1 MKRAYQIL
9 FVALALVTL
18 SLPLQARAADVFGK
32 YMSSFDYQE
41 RSDMKAT
48 SRDVVQWLLE
58 DKAVLVDIRFKEEQ
72 ALWGFDFA
80 KKIPLPEL
88 PARLNELP
96 KDKIIVTACP
106 HNDRANLAR
115 IYLMTQG
122 YNAKYLTD
130 GMRGLM
136 DLLRGD
142 TAKAVYEGLRTKK

>member
-1 MKRAYQIL
+1 M
-9 FVALALVTL
+9 T
-18 SLPLQARAADVFGK
+18 
-32 YMSSFDYQE
+32 SFDYEE
-41 RSDMKAT
+41 RSNMKAT
-48 SRDVVQWLLE
+48 SRDVIQWLLE
-58 DKAVLVDIRFKEEQ
+58 GKAVLVDIRFKEEQ
-72 ALWGFDFA
+72 ALWSFDFA

-115 IYLMTQG
+115 VYLVTQG

-130 GMRGLM
+130 GMRVLM

-142 TAKAVYEGLRTKK
+142 NAKAVYEALKQN

>member
-1 MKRAYQIL
+1 MKKTYQVL
-9 FVALALVTL
+9 FVAVGLITL
-18 SLPLQARAADVFGK
+18 CLPPQAQAADVLGK
-32 YMSSFDYQE
+32 YLSSFDYEE
-41 RSDMKAT
+41 RMDMKAT
-48 SRDVVQWLLE
+48 SRDVIQWLIE

-80 KKIPLPEL
+80 KKIPLAEL
-88 PARLNELP
+88 PSRLKELP

-115 IYLMTQG
+115 VYLVTQG

-142 TAKAVYEGLRTKK
+142 NAKAVYEALKRK

>member
-1 MKRAYQIL
+1 MAFAL
-9 FVALALVTL
+9 VALY
-18 SLPLQARAADVFGK
+18 LPSPAKADDVLGK
-32 YMSSFDYQE
+32 YISSFDYEE
-41 RSDMKAT
+41 RANMKAT
-48 SRDVVQWLLE
+48 SRDVIQWLLE
-58 DKAVLVDIRFKEEQ
+58 GRAVLVDIRFKEEQ

-88 PARLNELP
+88 PSRLNELP

-115 IYLMTQG
+115 VFLTTQG

-142 TAKAVYEGLRTKK
+142 NAKAVYEALQRKQ

>member
-1 MKRAYQIL
+1 MKRTYQVI

-18 SLPLQARAADVFGK
+18 CFPLHAQADDVLGN
-32 YMSSFDYQE
+32 YLSSFGYEE
-41 RSDMKAT
+41 RMNMKAT
-48 SRDVVQWLLE
+48 SRDVIQWLIE

-72 ALWGFDFA
+72 MLWGFDFA
-80 KKIPLPEL
+80 KKIPLAEL
-88 PARLNELP
+88 PSRLKELP

-115 IYLMTQG
+115 IYLVSQG

-130 GMRGLM
+130 GMSGLM

-142 TAKAVYEGLRTKK
+142 NAKAIYQALNRK

>member
-1 MKRAYQIL
+1 MKRAYS
-9 FVALALVTL
+9 FFFAALALL
-18 SLPLQARAADVFGK
+18 ILCLPPQAQAADALEK
-32 YMSSFDYQE
+32 YLSSFGYEE
-41 RSDMKAT
+41 RIDMKAT
-48 SRDVVQWLLE
+48 SRDVIQWLIE

-80 KKIPLPEL
+80 KKIPLAEL
-88 PARLNELP
+88 PSRLKELP

-115 IYLMTQG
+115 VYLVSQG

-136 DLLRGD
+136 DILRGD
-142 TAKAVYEGLRTKK
+142 NAKAVYEALNRK

>member
-1 MKRAYQIL
+1 MI
-9 FVALALVTL
+9 
-18 SLPLQARAADVFGK
+18 
-32 YMSSFDYQE
+32 
-41 RSDMKAT
+41 
-48 SRDVVQWLLE
+48 QWLLE

-80 KKIPLPEL
+80 KKIPLDEL
-88 PARLNELP
+88 PSRLKELP

-115 IYLMTQG
+115 VYLVTQG

-142 TAKAVYEGLRTKK
+142 NARAVYEARNRK

>member
-1 MKRAYQIL
+1 MKRAYRV
-9 FVALALVTL
+9 FFAALALVTFC
-18 SLPLQARAADVFGK
+18 LPLQAQAADGLGK
-32 YMSSFDYQE
+32 YLSSFDYEE

-48 SRDVVQWLLE
+48 SRDIVQWLIE

-80 KKIPLPEL
+80 KKIPLDEL
-88 PARLNELP
+88 PSRLKELP

-115 IYLMTQG
+115 VYLVSQG

-142 TAKAVYEGLRTKK
+142 NARAVYEALNRK

>member
-1 MKRAYQIL
+1 MA
-9 FVALALVTL
+9 FALMMLC
-18 SLPLQARAADVFGK
+18 LPLPAKAGDVLERYMAA
-32 YMSSFDYQE
+32 FDYEE
-41 RSDMKAT
+41 RSNMKAT
-48 SRDVVQWLLE
+48 SRDVIQWLME
-58 DKAVLVDIRFKEEQ
+58 GKAVLVDIRFKEEQ
-72 ALWGFDFA
+72 ALWSFDFA

-88 PARLNELP
+88 PARLGELP

-115 IYLMTQG
+115 IYLVTQG

-142 TAKAVYEGLRTKK
+142 NAKAVDEALNQNK